1 MKAQAKKV
9 ALVLPLDVIEL
20 IDKHSTSP
28 RAKGQFVAEC
38 VRAAVTA
45 KPPGIL
51 ERIAEQMENRY
62 RKGENDG
69 RSN

>member
-45 KPPGIL
+45 KPTGIL
-51 ERIAEQMENRY
+51 ERIAEQMESRY
-62 RKGENDG
+62 REVENK
-69 RSN
+69 